1 MTEATPSSPGS
12 LSRRTFV
19 GREAQL
25 GQLRTAFDQA
35 DAGEG
40 SLVMV
45 VGEPGIGKTALCEQ
59 LADHV
64 AGRGGRTL
72 VGHCYEEGSLS
83 LPYLA
88 FVEVMRSLV
97 LGQEPDRLAQELGTG
112 AGLIA
117 RIVPEVRERIAV
129 ELAPPGDPEED
140 RYRLML
146 AVSDFLRNSAASMP
160 MLVVL
165 EDLHDADRGTLDLL
179 NHLARNLS
187 GSRLLVAGTYR
198 DVEVDRA
205 HPLSA
210 ALAELRRVYDFGR
223 LALRGLSP
231 DEVHRMINKMSGQ
244 EVRWSLAE
252 AVHRQTEGNPLFVH
266 EVVRY
271 LAEEGL
277 LERREGELRRAGDE
291 PLASKIPEGLRDV
304 IGKRMSR
311 LSDDCNSILSVASVI
326 GRDFRLDVLERVSD
340 VHEERL
346 HAALQEASSA
356 AVIEQRAILG
366 AGAVFR
372 FAHAFF
378 RQTLYDEMYVPR
390 RIRLHQQVG
399 RALEEVYG
407 ERLEGHAAEIA
418 EHFSQSTER
427 TDLTKALS
435 YGKMAASQAME
446 VFAYGEAARQLEQA
460 LKAQEVLEPEGY
472 DTRCDLLLALGD
484 ALLPL
489 GEPRRVTE
497 TIAEEA
503 YALTERLRQD
513 LPDEVGDRAARVC
526 RLALEALHRAML
538 ARAPMSEDWPRWAER
553 LDLHASPGTS
563 DRAYADVALARLKL
577 VEGRYE
583 EGVRLVRLALE
594 TARGTG
600 DREMLL
606 TAAWQAINVLTTTQ
620 HWQEAVPL
628 AEEFVVGSREGVRA
642 RTVGQIG
649 EFCGVAFCAIAD
661 RDNAELA
668 WRQLFEVADRSKD
681 AFTVLNAMSFRG
693 VLATMDGRLEE
704 ALQYGSDL
712 VAKGEEL
719 GMPMIGLG
727 MSSRASGRAHFYLGS
742 TFGSAREASFAGQ
755 PGAGGEFI
763 PILMDRL
770 DDWVD
775 QVVGSP
781 SYETQASLGARLD
794 YILASDTGSHPFV
807 HAGLVAVALEAAVH
821 LGDAEAAARLI
832 PVAETGPPGT
842 DPRGV
847 AGCNARVVA
856 GARALLGGPGQARD
870 WYQQAIDACTKL
882 RHRPELALTRFE
894 LAELL
899 LDHYPDE
906 KDEAFGHLDF
916 AIAEFGEMK
925 MQPSLEDAL
934 ALHERLTAKPAKAP
948 RYPDGLTER
957 EAEVLRLVAMGKTDR
972 EIAEAI
978 FIATR
983 TASTHVSNILSKIGA
998 ANRTEAASYANR
1010 HGLV

>member
-187 GSRLLVAGTYR
+187 GSRLLVTGTYR

-277 LERREGELRRAGDE
+277 LERWEGELRRVGDE

-304 IGKRMSR
+304 IGKRLSR

-346 HAALQEASSA
+346 HAVLQEASSA

-378 RQTLYDEMYVPR
+378 RQTLYDEMYVPK

-399 RALEEVYG
+399 RALEEVY
-407 ERLEGHAAEIA
+407 EDRLEGHAAEIA

-497 TIAEEA
+497 TITEEA
-503 YALTERLRQD
+503 YALTERLQKDR
-513 LPDEVGDRAARVC
+513 PDEVADRAARVC

-538 ARAPMSEDWPRWAER
+538 NRAPMSEDWRRWADR
-553 LDLHASPGTS
+553 LDGHARPGTS
-563 DRAYADVALARLKL
+563 DRAYADVSLARLKL
-577 VEGRYE
+577 VDGRYE

-606 TAAWQAINVLTTTQ
+606 TAAWQAINALVTTQ

-642 RTVGQIG
+642 RTAGQIG
-649 EFCGVAFCAIAD
+649 EFCGAAFCAIAD

-668 WRQLFEVADRSKD
+668 LRQLFEVADRSKD

-712 VAKGEEL
+712 VSRGEEL
-719 GMPMIGLG
+719 GMPLIGLG
-727 MSSRASGRAHFYLGS
+727 MSSRASGRAHIYLGRA
-742 TFGSAREASFAGQ
+742 FEPVREFSFAGQ
-755 PGAGGEFI
+755 PGAGGDFI
-763 PILMDRL
+763 PILMADPEADLGVDR
-770 DDWVD
+770 
-775 QVVGSP
+775 SP
-781 SYETQASLGARLD
+781 SDETQATLGERLD
-794 YILASDTGSHPFV
+794 QILASDKGWHPFV

-832 PVAETGPPGT
+832 PLAETGPPGT

-856 GARALLGGPGQARD
+856 GAHALLGAPGQARD

-906 KDEAFGHLDF
+906 KDEAVGHLDF

-925 MQPSLEDAL
+925 MQPSLARAL
-934 ALHERLTAKPAKAP
+934 ALQERMAAQPSRAP
-948 RYPDGLTER
+948 HYPDGLTER

-1010 HGLV
+1010 QGLV